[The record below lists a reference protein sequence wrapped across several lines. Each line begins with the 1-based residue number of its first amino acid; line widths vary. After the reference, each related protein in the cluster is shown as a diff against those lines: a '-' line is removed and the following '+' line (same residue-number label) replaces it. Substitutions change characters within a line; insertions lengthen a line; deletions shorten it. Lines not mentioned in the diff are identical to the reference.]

1 MNTKALYTSILVMLF
16 TSNLYQV
23 YNYQTCKA
31 KLSKVQT
38 VADSALA
45 MSKGNNILQENF
57 FETLSLQNLK
67 LNVGLHVLDI
77 YGYKKNFC
85 EIIKAKPQFVL
96 YFNEIGCSSCNI
108 EKINLVV
115 RQFEKSGIS
124 DYLVLANFNSFNE
137 FAFVINSSNLNKYH
151 CYNSAIEL
159 KTTNYRFDKLLLFI
173 LDDSKTI
180 KYPFIVNTD
189 NSLNIA
195 KYFNTLVLLKI
206 I

>member
-67 LNVGLHVLDI
+67 LNVGLLI
-77 YGYKKNFC
+77 
-85 EIIKAKPQFVL
+85 
-96 YFNEIGCSSCNI
+96 
-108 EKINLVV
+108 
-115 RQFEKSGIS
+115 
-124 DYLVLANFNSFNE
+124 
-137 FAFVINSSNLNKYH
+137 
-151 CYNSAIEL
+151 
-159 KTTNYRFDKLLLFI
+159 DKL
-173 LDDSKTI
+173 KNV
-180 KYPFIVNTD
+180 KETD
-189 NSLNIA
+189 NP
-195 KYFNTLVLLKI
+195 VLMI
-206 I
+206 ITTKNN